1 MEWNGCDY
9 ERCEPMNK
17 LKVTILSLSVVTVM
31 AGAAVGPALGVIA
44 EYFNGVSPLLIKL
57 IITLPSLFIILTS
70 FLFSAI
76 ANRASS
82 KAIAIIGL
90 LLYVAGGC
98 GAGLADNVYVI
109 LGFRA
114 VLGIGVGLIMPL
126 STGLLGYFFERSE
139 QSKLMGYSVAMN
151 NLGGII
157 ASILA
162 GYLVSLNWRYTF
174 AIYLLGLIVIL
185 LVVLYLPKM
194 ELNRKKTGLDGET
207 IRTIAP
213 YALAMF
219 VTMVA
224 FYTMPS
230 SFAIIAAAENLAPT
244 AYVGLLMSAQN
255 VTALIAGFLLSWIL
269 LKMEKVAKYFA
280 SAMMALGF
288 LGMSF
293 TGSVILTVS
302 GLVALGIGMG
312 TVVPI
317 LNAQIALRADK
328 DKITSAMS
336 IMSAMLFLGQF
347 LSPIIIDGVQSLLG
361 LQGVQSPYYLSMA
374 LSVLLCVSFIKVPIS
389 VAGKA

>member
-1 MEWNGCDY
+1 M
-9 ERCEPMNK
+9 
-17 LKVTILSLSVVTVM
+17 
-31 AGAAVGPALGVIA
+31 
-44 EYFNGVSPLLIKL
+44 
-57 IITLPSLFIILTS
+57 
-70 FLFSAI
+70 
-76 ANRASS
+76 
-82 KAIAIIGL
+82 
-90 LLYVAGGC
+90 
-98 GAGLADNVYVI
+98 
-109 LGFRA
+109 
-114 VLGIGVGLIMPL
+114 
-126 STGLLGYFFERSE
+126 
-139 QSKLMGYSVAMN
+139 
-151 NLGGII
+151 
-157 ASILA
+157 
-162 GYLVSLNWRYTF
+162 
-174 AIYLLGLIVIL
+174 IVIL

-194 ELNRKKTGLDGET
+194 ELNRKKTGLDAET

-230 SFAIIAAAENLAPT
+230 SFAIIAAAEDLVPT

-255 VTALIAGFLLSWIL
+255 ITALIAGFLLSWIL
-269 LKMEKVAKYFA
+269 AKTGKAVKYFA
-280 SAMMALGF
+280 SAMMATGF

-347 LSPIIIDGVQSLLG
+347 LSPIIIEGVQSLLG
-361 LQGVQSPYYLSMA
+361 LRGVQSPYYLSMA
-374 LSVLLCVSFIKVPIS
+374 LSVLLCISFIKIPIS
-389 VAGKA
+389 VHEKA